1 MNHSINEW
9 QDLSLKKDIE
19 KISHLLHKKTKY
31 EKPVVIEILITILT
45 LLLDKVF
52 DLFGQY
58 EQIKRIVF
66 ALLFIVAITTL
77 LCLLTSIVR
86 DYLVTKLAIKKSAVT
101 IKPFVDIFDN
111 GVCYYAMT
119 ASNFYE
125 GLLQISIDL
134 TSRDDQELKE
144 KENFYFIETNYYIN
158 KSISELNKLQNV
170 ISNVFTNDAKDV
182 ICRSKIHISRLQNI
196 VELLFNIR
204 KELNKMSSTI
214 SYSETLVISDK
225 YDDLMRSIL
234 AKVNDQGIISDK
246 LVWIE

>member
-19 KISHLLHKKTKY
+19 RISHLLHRKTKY
-31 EKPVVIEILITILT
+31 EKPIIIEILITILT

-52 DLFGQY
+52 DLFNQC
-58 EQIKRIVF
+58 EHIKRIVF
-66 ALLFIVAITTL
+66 AILFIVAIITL
-77 LCLLTSIVR
+77 IWLLISIVKE
-86 DYLVTKLAIKKSAVT
+86 YFATKLGIKKSAVT
-101 IKPFVDIFDN
+101 IKPYVDIFDN
-111 GVCYYAMT
+111 GVCYYALT

-125 GLLQISIDL
+125 GLLQISVDL
-134 TSRDDQELKE
+134 TAKNDQELKE

-170 ISNVFTNDAKDV
+170 IINVFTNDAEDV
-182 ICRSKIHISRLQNI
+182 IYRSRIHISRLQNI
-196 VELLFNIR
+196 VELLLNIR

>member
-1 MNHSINEW
+1 
-9 QDLSLKKDIE
+9 
-19 KISHLLHKKTKY
+19 
-31 EKPVVIEILITILT
+31 
-45 LLLDKVF
+45 
-52 DLFGQY
+52 
-58 EQIKRIVF
+58 
-66 ALLFIVAITTL
+66 
-77 LCLLTSIVR
+77 
-86 DYLVTKLAIKKSAVT
+86 
-101 IKPFVDIFDN
+101 
-111 GVCYYAMT
+111 MT